1 MFGHVEIGKSP
12 MLPTDARLTAHQR
25 RVFAFVAAI
34 PAGKVSTYG
43 LVAIATGSCARAVG
57 QAMRRNPLAPAVP

>member
-1 MFGHVEIGKSP
+1 MQP
-12 MLPTDARLTAHQR
+12 MVPTDARLTAHQR
-25 RVFAFVAAI
+25 RVFAFVTAI

-43 LVAIATGSCARAVG
+43 LDASATGSCARAVG